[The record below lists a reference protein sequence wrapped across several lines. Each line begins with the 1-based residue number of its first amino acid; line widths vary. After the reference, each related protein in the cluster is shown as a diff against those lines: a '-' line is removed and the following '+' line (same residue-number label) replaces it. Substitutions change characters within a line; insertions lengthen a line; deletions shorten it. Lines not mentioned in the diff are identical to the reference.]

1 MRKNKKLLLIVIVAI
16 LAVSIPVTLALIH
29 RGQEPSD
36 GGVAEVP
43 SNTTTPETPTTTPS
57 TLAILSAAAGNVSVM
72 NGGTDSWT
80 GAQVGMSLETGD
92 SVKTDDSSSADITFL
107 DGSTI
112 ELEANTE
119 IEIVSL
125 EISTDTG
132 SKTIK
137 LRQAIGDTISR
148 VEKLVDSASC
158 YEVETPAC
166 VAAVRGSDMQ
176 VNVIEDGTTWVTNLE
191 GDIWVIANGVELQIP
206 EGRKCIVISGQPP
219 QLVTETSDGGGGG
232 GGGFSP
238 NPDIS
243 ITKMPDLMQAHEG
256 DAITYTYTIT
266 NPGNV
271 PLSRVSVTD
280 DKIEDVTYQSGD
292 SNGDS
297 MLDTDETWVFTATY
311 NVTTDDVSPLVNNAA
326 ASGTYARSQTI
337 IAWATASVDIL
348 QPSIA
353 INKTAEPAQAHE
365 GDTITYTYNITNPG
379 NTPLFAISVIDNK
392 AGNITYEGG
401 YQSGDTNGNEILDVD
416 ESWVFTATYNVTAE
430 DVSPLVNTAT
440 VSGTDALSQSVES
453 EDTASVDILRPAI
466 AINKTAEPAEAY
478 EGYTINYTYTI
489 TNPGNTPLFAISV
502 IDDKAGNI
510 TYEGG
515 YQSGDTNGDEILDTD
530 ETWVFTTTY
539 NVTTDDV
546 SPLVNTATATGAD
559 ALAQTVTAQATA
571 SVTIIK
577 LEVEITS
584 PEDGAIIT
592 SRTITV
598 TGTVSDPTI
607 TEATIDING
616 SSHNIA
622 VGNGSFSSDENVS
635 SGVNVITVTATNG
648 VVVASDMVTI
658 TVNIP
663 TYGIRVEL
671 TWNTSDTDMD
681 AHLIRPS
688 GQYWAIPDD
697 CYWENKNPD
706 WGLSGVTEDN
716 PSLDQDDIDGY
727 GPENIT
733 LEQPYEEG
741 IYQYKVHYWND
752 YGHGPSIATV
762 IVWINDVKVAEYSKE
777 MSNNELWDCFSIEW
791 PSGQVIPTLE

>member
-1 MRKNKKLLLIVIVAI
+1 
-16 LAVSIPVTLALIH
+16 
-29 RGQEPSD
+29 
-36 GGVAEVP
+36 
-43 SNTTTPETPTTTPS
+43 
-57 TLAILSAAAGNVSVM
+57 
-72 NGGTDSWT
+72 
-80 GAQVGMSLETGD
+80 
-92 SVKTDDSSSADITFL
+92 
-107 DGSTI
+107 
-112 ELEANTE
+112 
-119 IEIVSL
+119 
-125 EISTDTG
+125 
-132 SKTIK
+132 
-137 LRQAIGDTISR
+137 
-148 VEKLVDSASC
+148 
-158 YEVETPAC
+158 
-166 VAAVRGSDMQ
+166 
-176 VNVIEDGTTWVTNLE
+176 
-191 GDIWVIANGVELQIP
+191 
-206 EGRKCIVISGQPP
+206 
-219 QLVTETSDGGGGG
+219 
-232 GGGFSP
+232 
-238 NPDIS
+238 
-243 ITKMPDLMQAHEG
+243 MPDLMQAHEG
-256 DAITYTYTIT
+256 DAITYTYITT

-280 DKIEDVTYQSGD
+280 DRIEDVTYQSGD

-348 QPSIA
+348 
-353 INKTAEPAQAHE
+353 
-365 GDTITYTYNITNPG
+365 
-379 NTPLFAISVIDNK
+379 
-392 AGNITYEGG
+392 
-401 YQSGDTNGNEILDVD
+401 
-416 ESWVFTATYNVTAE
+416 
-430 DVSPLVNTAT
+430 
-440 VSGTDALSQSVES
+440 
-453 EDTASVDILRPAI
+453 RPAI
-466 AINKTAEPAEAY
+466 AINKTAEPAQAY

-530 ETWVFTTTY
+530 ETWIFTATY

-584 PEDGAIIT
+584 PEDGDIIT

-622 VGNGSFSSDENVS
+622 VDNGSFSSDENVS
-635 SGVNVITVTATNG
+635 SGVSVITVTVTNG

-658 TVNIP
+658 IVNIP

-716 PSLDQDDIDGY
+716 PSLDQDDTDGY

-733 LEQPYEEG
+733 LEQPYEQG

-777 MSNNELWDCFSIEW
+777 MSNNEVWDCFSIEW
-791 PSGQVIPTLE
+791 PSGQVISTPE

>member
-43 SNTTTPETPTTTPS
+43 PDTTPPETQTSPTLTM
-57 TLAILSAAAGNVSVM
+57 LSITKGNVFVM
-72 NGGTDSWT
+72 KAGTDNWT
-80 GAQVGMSLETGD
+80 EAQVRMTLESGD
-92 SVKTDDSSSADITFL
+92 IIKSGNSSSAQITFF

-112 ELEANTE
+112 ELEADTE
-119 IEIVSL
+119 IEVVSL
-125 EISTDTG
+125 GISDTG
-132 SKTIK
+132 STTIK
-137 LRQAIGDTISR
+137 LKQAIGNTISR
-148 VEKLVDSASC
+148 VEELVDSASS
-158 YEVETPAC
+158 YEVETAAC
-166 VAAVRGSDMQ
+166 VAAVRGSIMK
-176 VNVIEDGTTWVTNLE
+176 VNVIEDSTTWVTNVE

-206 EGRKCIVISGQPP
+206 EGRKCIVISGQQPE
-219 QLVTETSDGGGGG
+219 LVTETSDGDGGGGGG

-238 NPDIS
+238 NPDIA

-256 DAITYTYTIT
+256 DTVTYNYTVT
-266 NPGNV
+266 NSGNV
-271 PLSRVSVTD
+271 PLSNVSVTD

-311 NVTTDDVSPLVNNAA
+311 NVTTNDTTPLVNTAA
-326 ASGTYARSQTI
+326 ASGTYAGAGTI
-337 IAWATASVDIL
+337 IAWT
-348 QPSIA
+348 
-353 INKTAEPAQAHE
+353 
-365 GDTITYTYNITNPG
+365 
-379 NTPLFAISVIDNK
+379 
-392 AGNITYEGG
+392 
-401 YQSGDTNGNEILDVD
+401 
-416 ESWVFTATYNVTAE
+416 
-430 DVSPLVNTAT
+430 
-440 VSGTDALSQSVES
+440 
-453 EDTASVDILRPAI
+453 TASVDILRPAI
-466 AINKTAEPAEAY
+466 ALNKTAEPAEAY
-478 EGYTINYTYTI
+478 EGYTITYTYTI
-489 TNPGNTPLFAISV
+489 TNPGNTPLSAISV

-515 YQSGDTNGDEILDTD
+515 YQSGDANEDENLDTD
-530 ETWVFTTTY
+530 ESWVFTATY
-539 NVTTDDV
+539 NVTADDD
-546 SPLVNTATATGAD
+546 SPLVNNATATGVD
-559 ALAQTVTAQATA
+559 ALAQTVTARDTA

-592 SRTITV
+592 SRNITV
-598 TGTVSDPTI
+598 TGTVSDVTI

-616 SSHNIA
+616 SSHAIA
-622 VGNGSFSSDENVS
+622 VDNGSFSSDENVS
-635 SGVNVITVTATNG
+635 RGVNVITVTATNSM
-648 VVVASDMVTI
+648 VVASDTVTI

-671 TWNTSDTDMD
+671 TWNTNSTDVD

-688 GQYWAIPDD
+688 GQYWDIPDD

-716 PSLDQDDIDGY
+716 PSLDQDDTDGY

-733 LEQPYEEG
+733 LEQPYEQG

-752 YGHGPSIATV
+752 YEHGPSIATV

-777 MSNNELWDCFSIEW
+777 MSNNEVWDCVSIEW
-791 PSGQVIPTLE
+791 PSGQVIPTPE